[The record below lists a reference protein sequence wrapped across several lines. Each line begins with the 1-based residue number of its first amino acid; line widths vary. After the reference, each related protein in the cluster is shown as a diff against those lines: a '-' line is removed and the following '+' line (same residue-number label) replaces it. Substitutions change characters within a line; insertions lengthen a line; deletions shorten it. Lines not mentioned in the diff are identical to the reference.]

1 MTLLEWSEFLSY
13 VVTII
18 GFPFAIWIFIYEQK
32 KEREND
38 EEEIYQKL
46 SDEYAGFLKLI
57 LQNSDLQL
65 GSLKVIDLT
74 QEQQER
80 KMILFNL
87 LISLF
92 ERAYILAYEEGMS
105 RQKQRRW
112 QSWEDY
118 MLEWCKRQ
126 DFRSQLPSLLVGEDD
141 EFVRYISELL
151 KKADFNELQ
160 GNAGNFG
167 FVPNKN
173 QNG

>member
-1 MTLLEWSEFLSY
+1 MESGIKFMTLLEWSEFLSY
-13 VVTII
+13 VVTIV
-18 GFPFAIWIFIYEQK
+18 GLPFAIWIFIYEQK

-46 SDEYAGFLKLI
+46 SDEYSGFLKLI

-65 GSLKVIDLT
+65 GSSKVIDLT
-74 QEQQER
+74 QEQEER
-80 KMILFNL
+80 KRILFNL

-92 ERAYILAYEEGMS
+92 ERAYILAYEENMS

-118 MLEWCKRQ
+118 MLEWCKRE

-141 EFVRYISELL
+141 EFVKYITQVS
-151 KKADFNELQ
+151 KKSDFIPLQ
-160 GNAGNFG
+160 SNPGNF
-167 FVPNKN
+167 
-173 QNG
+173 

>member
-1 MTLLEWSEFLSY
+1 MEKVIKLMTLLEWSEFLSY
-13 VVTII
+13 VVTIV

-65 GSLKVIDLT
+65 GSLTVIELT
-74 QEQQER
+74 QEQRER

-92 ERAYILAYEEGMS
+92 ERAYILAYQENMS

-118 MLEWCKRQ
+118 MLEWCKRE

-141 EFVRYISELL
+141 EFVRYIAQLT
-151 KKADFNELQ
+151 KKSDA
-160 GNAGNFG
+160 
-167 FVPNKN
+167 VPFSTE
-173 QNG
+173 

>member
-13 VVTII
+13 VVTIV
-18 GFPFAIWIFIYEQK
+18 GFPFALWIFIYEQK

-65 GSLKVIDLT
+65 GSSKVISLSPE
-74 QEQQER
+74 QEER

-92 ERAYILAYEEGMS
+92 ERAYILGYEENMS

-118 MLEWCKRQ
+118 MLEWCKRE
-126 DFRSQLPSLLVGEDD
+126 DFRSQLPLLLVGEDD
-141 EFVRYISELL
+141 EFVKYIRQVSE
-151 KKADFNELQ
+151 KADVFPLQ
-160 GNAGNFG
+160 SNSGNF
-167 FVPNKN
+167 
-173 QNG
+173 

>member
-13 VVTII
+13 VVTVV

-65 GSLKVIDLT
+65 GATKVISLSPE
-74 QEQQER
+74 QEER

-92 ERAYILAYEEGMS
+92 ERAYILAYQENMS

-118 MLEWCKRQ
+118 MLEWCRRE
-126 DFRSQLPSLLVGEDD
+126 DFRSKLPVLLIGEDD
-141 EFVRYISELL
+141 EFVTYINQLSR
-151 KKADFNELQ
+151 KANTLESNP
-160 GNAGNFG
+160 GNL
-167 FVPNKN
+167 
-173 QNG
+173 

>member
-13 VVTII
+13 VVTIV
-18 GFPFAIWIFIYEQK
+18 GLPFAIWIFIYEQK

-46 SDEYAGFLKLI
+46 SDEYSGFLKLI

-65 GSLKVIDLT
+65 GSSKVIDLT
-74 QEQQER
+74 QEQEER
-80 KMILFNL
+80 KRILFNL

-92 ERAYILAYEEGMS
+92 ERAYILAYEENMS

-118 MLEWCKRQ
+118 MLEWCKRE

-141 EFVRYISELL
+141 EFVKYITQVS
-151 KKADFNELQ
+151 KKSDFIPLQ
-160 GNAGNFG
+160 SNPGNF
-167 FVPNKN
+167 
-173 QNG
+173 